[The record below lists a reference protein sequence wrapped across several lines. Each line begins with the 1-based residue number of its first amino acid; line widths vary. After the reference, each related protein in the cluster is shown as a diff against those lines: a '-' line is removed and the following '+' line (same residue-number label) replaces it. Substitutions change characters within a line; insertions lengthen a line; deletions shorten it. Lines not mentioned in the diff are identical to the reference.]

1 MKKLFAN
8 LCLVTA
14 TLFVLPTFAAEFKAG
29 FVSTPRV
36 LQESSVAK
44 AAQVRLEQEFSKR
57 EKTLNDMGAK
67 VKDVAANLE
76 RDAPTLS
83 ESKRVQKQRELVEL
97 DQDFQRKKREFQED
111 LAIRKNEE
119 LQKVL
124 QLANEAIK
132 KIAKAENFDLILQD
146 AVYMNAKYDI
156 TERVMK
162 ALDAAQ

>member
-1 MKKLFAN
+1 
-8 LCLVTA
+8 
-14 TLFVLPTFAAEFKAG
+14 
-29 FVSTPRV
+29 
-36 LQESSVAK
+36 
-44 AAQVRLEQEFSKR
+44 
-57 EKTLNDMGAK
+57 MGAK

-146 AVYMNAKYDI
+146 AVYMNAKHDI

-162 ALDAAQ
+162 ALDSAQ